1 MKKLIS
7 LIGLSLMLTNAAF
20 AQDIVTCA
28 DIKKSSPE
36 ILYKVMKE
44 REAFENQ
51 LVKKIVD
58 RAAVEGRLSK
68 FERDMLLSD
77 SKIEILDRTLLE
89 LKRIGKCLDL
99 EIAELQ
105 ARIGR

>member
-7 LIGLSLMLTNAAF
+7 LIGLSLMLTNVAF

-28 DIKKSSPE
+28 DVKKSGPE

-44 REAFENQ
+44 RTAFENQ

-58 RAAVEGRLSK
+58 RASEEGRLSK

-77 SKIEILDRTLLE
+77 SKIEILDRELLE

-99 EIAELQ
+99 EIAEIQ
-105 ARIGR
+105 ARLGR

>member
-20 AQDIVTCA
+20 AQDLVTCA
-28 DIKKSSPE
+28 DVKKNGPE

-51 LVKKIVD
+51 LVKK
-58 RAAVEGRLSK
+58 
-68 FERDMLLSD
+68 
-77 SKIEILDRTLLE
+77 
-89 LKRIGKCLDL
+89 
-99 EIAELQ
+99 
-105 ARIGR
+105 